1 MVTNKYEKLV
11 KESCGKRISRSKAIR
26 YKCLDCCNYQGNEVK
41 DCPSK
46 SCPLWR
52 YRMGHEERDE
62 LYDLAKNKE
71 KQEDMENE
79 LEDD

>member
-11 KESCGKRISRSKAIR
+11 KDSYGKRISRSKAIR

-41 DCPSK
+41 DCTSK

-62 LYDLAKNKE
+62 LYDQVKKTKRNKRS
-71 KQEDMENE
+71 
-79 LEDD
+79 